1 MFQVSRRCYYSSP
14 PADIKNVSHPSLLP
28 SDRAERYQVGH
39 LLRWSVFHRNSR
51 HSRNSIVGRKHC
63 VLDANLM
70 HLLPKQQAMPCK
82 SSMFFFFC
90 KTLSQGCHF
99 PRTSILSSRMRPV
112 NTVVTSLV
120 CFLAWYV
127 LDALHALLF
136 VCWYFQQNNWP
147 TYHLFKK
154 KQTNRSSTSC
164 QCGMHTKWV
173 GFIYSLLFVTA
184 SILPKHL
191 EFLPAPSIHGG
202 NASRYLDSNGC

>member
-154 KQTNRSSTSC
+154 NRQTGLPRHVSVVCILN
-164 QCGMHTKWV
+164 GWV
-173 GFIYSLLFVTA
+173 SFIHYCLLQRLF
-184 SILPKHL
+184 S
-191 EFLPAPSIHGG
+191 PSIWNFYQHPPSTGETQ
-202 NASRYLDSNGC
+202 AAI